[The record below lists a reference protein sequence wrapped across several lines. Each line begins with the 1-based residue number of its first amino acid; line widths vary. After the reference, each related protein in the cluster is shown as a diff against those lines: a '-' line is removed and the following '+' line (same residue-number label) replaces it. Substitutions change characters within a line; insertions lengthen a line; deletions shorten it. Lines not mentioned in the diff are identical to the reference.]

1 VTDAPSAGFPQVRE
15 RADSIGALIAHLNA
29 QSIQLWFEGDRLR
42 FRAPKGALDA
52 ASQAALGANK
62 DEIVAALR
70 AAAASQETL
79 IPATA
84 GQQMHWFNRQADPDS
99 SAYNVGQA
107 VRISSPVD
115 VSAVRSALQVVV
127 DRHAALRST
136 FAWDD
141 QGPIQKVAGWK
152 PVAFQQREVRSADEE
167 GLRRAVAAAA
177 HEPFDLSTGPVF
189 RATLHTR
196 ADDDHVL
203 TIIGHHIVFD
213 GGSIFKVL
221 TELRAL
227 YAEATGRE
235 QARLPRASGDP
246 AAFACWH
253 RELLA
258 GPDGARMEAYW
269 AEALAGLGKRVVLTG
284 DRPRGSAPVDQDLVR
299 SAVPRELVEAVRRAS
314 AAHSVTSFVIY
325 LAAYQAVLHRWTGAD
340 DVIVGTPAF
349 FGRADSRFTDA
360 VGDFVN
366 ILPLRARLT
375 KAVTLGDL
383 VEQARTSLYGAFDAQ
398 ALPFTRILEIVQP
411 ARVTGRAPLVS
422 ATLTLQRFDELRELQ
437 GLFAPAEGE
446 PTFDFAGLDMSIYP
460 LNWLPNAF
468 DLQLQLM
475 QVGDTLQA
483 YWGFDAAFFDRTTVE
498 QFNSDYFNALSAIA
512 NAPETLVAELKT
524 SRVAEEEAGAA
535 LLERLAVR
543 DIQCSID
550 GDKLRVN
557 APKGALD
564 DAIKADISANR
575 DALLVALRLR
585 FEREANRGGIP
596 ALPADRAPDLS
607 FAQRRLWFLDQMDP
621 GSVRYNIGG
630 GMRLSGTIDAGVLRS
645 ALEDVFARHEA
656 FRTRIGT
663 EDGAP
668 KVEILAQSL
677 VPIEVLDLSSTPE
690 DQREAVARETA
701 TSLIGAPL
709 DLAAGVVARARI
721 VRFAPDDHVVALSLH
736 HIVSDGWSLSVIH
749 RDVRLAYDA
758 RMAGG
763 ALSAEPPKVRYVD
776 FAAWEQ
782 DRAKANGFAES
793 QAFWRRALAGAPALT
808 DLPCDRPRPPGGSV
822 RGARTRGYLDEALID
837 RVEKTA
843 RAHGC
848 TLFIAL
854 LAVWQTLLS
863 RLSGQEDVVVGTTV
877 ANRDNAAL
885 EEVVGFLVNN
895 VPLRGDLTGSP
906 SFADLLARTKL
917 AVFGAFEHSALPFEA
932 LVEAVNPERTVSHAP
947 VFQTLLTLMNF
958 PMESTGP
965 GGAALAPIDLD
976 VHAARFDLALD
987 LARLPSGPRAG
998 QTVAAYEYAAD
1009 LFDESTVLRWHEQ
1022 FELLLEAACADPTRS
1037 LAEVPLMRPAE
1048 ARTFYASRNDTALE
1062 HDRSLA
1068 THALLDAA
1076 ARRSPDQV
1084 AIVGPDG
1091 KLTYAEFESRTNQL
1105 ANLLVALGV
1114 KPGSRV
1120 AVCLERG
1127 VDLPVALAGA
1137 WKAGAA
1143 YVPLDPAHPS
1153 QRLGYVLEDAEVACA
1168 VTTSALAPL
1177 FNGAAVP
1184 LLQFDVDGKLI
1195 AAASTTKP
1203 SLNVTPDNLAY
1214 VIYTSGSTGRPKGVE
1229 IEHRNLVAFLAAIQ
1243 QAPGLA
1249 AGETLLAVTTPS
1261 FDIAGLEFWLPLSV
1275 GGKVALA
1282 SRQDTLD
1289 GKRLARLLEEHAVSM
1304 LQATPATWRLMLES
1318 GWEGKADLTALCGGE
1333 AMPLDLARSLAP
1345 RVAALWNMYGPT
1357 ETTIWSTI
1365 YRVRGDEGAIP
1376 IGGPIANT
1384 RIYVLDASG
1393 KPSPIGAPGEL
1404 VITGEGVAR
1413 GYRNRPELNAEK
1425 FVEVAPLA
1433 ASERAFRTGDLA
1445 RWRSDGQLDF
1455 LGRGDGQVKIRGFRI
1470 ELGEIEARLADLS
1483 TVASAVVAAR
1493 EDAPGEK
1500 RLVAYV
1506 VSAPGTNFDENE
1518 TRAALRKA
1526 LPDYMVPGV
1535 YVQLSRLP
1543 LSPNGK
1549 VDRKALPAPS
1559 TSAGAAPDPADAL
1572 MTPMQRKVA
1581 ALWREILRLDRVG
1594 LNQNFFD
1601 LGGHSL
1607 LLVKLQASLKA
1618 STGQE
1623 IAIVELFLR
1632 TTVAAQAEL
1641 LAGPTRADEALERAR
1656 ARARRAVRD

>member
-1 VTDAPSAGFPQVRE
+1 MNKPPTTGLLRDPG
-15 RADSIGALIAHLNA
+15 RADSIGTLIA
-29 QSIQLWFEGDRLR
+29 QFRSRGVQLWFEGDRLR

-52 ASQAALGANK
+52 ASQAALGEHK
-62 DEIVAALR
+62 DAIVAALR
-70 AAAASQETL
+70 AVAESEETL

-84 GQQMHWFNRQADPDS
+84 GQQMHWFNRQADPES
-99 SAYNVGQA
+99 AAYNVGQA
-107 VRISSPVD
+107 VRISSQVD
-115 VSAVRSALQVVV
+115 VTALRSALQVVV

-141 QGPIQKVAGWK
+141 KGPVQKVAGWK
-152 PVAFQQREVRSADEE
+152 PVAFQHREVRGMDEE
-167 GLRRAVAAAA
+167 GLHRAVAAAA
-177 HEPFDLSTGPVF
+177 REPFDLDAGPVF

-235 QARLPRASGDP
+235 QAKLPRAGGDP
-246 AAFACWH
+246 VAFASWH

-269 AEALAGLGKRVVLTG
+269 AEALAGLGTRVVLKG
-284 DRPRGSAPVDQDLVR
+284 DRQLGSAPVDQDLVR
-299 SAVPRELVEAVRRAS
+299 ATVPAELVETSRRAS
-314 AAHSVTSFVIY
+314 AALGVTPFVLY
-325 LAAYQAVLHRWTGAD
+325 LAAYQAILHRWTGAD

-375 KAVTLGDL
+375 KTITLRDL
-383 VEQARTSLYGAFDAQ
+383 VEQARTALYGAFDAQ
-398 ALPFTRILEIVQP
+398 ALPFARILEIVQP
-411 ARVTGRAPLVS
+411 ARVTGRAPLVGV
-422 ATLTLQRFDELRELQ
+422 TLTLQRFDELRELQ

-446 PTFDFAGLDMSIYP
+446 PPFDFAGLKMSIYH

-475 QVGDTLQA
+475 QVGDSLQA
-483 YWGFDAAFFDRTTVE
+483 FWGFDKALFDRATIE
-498 QFNSDYFNALSAIA
+498 QFNSDFFNALLVIA
-512 NAPETLVAELKT
+512 NAPETLVAELNS
-524 SRVAEEEAGAA
+524 SRIPEAEAGAA

-550 GDKLRVN
+550 GDKLKVN

-564 DAIKADISANR
+564 DAIKAEISANR

-585 FEREANRGGIP
+585 AEREADRGGIP
-596 ALPADRAPDLS
+596 ALPAGRAPDLS

-630 GMRLSGTIDAGVLRS
+630 GVRLTGAIDADVLRS
-645 ALEDVFARHEA
+645 ALEDVLARHEA
-656 FRTRIGT
+656 FRTKIGT

-668 KVEILAQSL
+668 KVEILARSL
-677 VPIEVLDLSSTPE
+677 VPVELLDLSSTPE

-709 DLAAGVVARARI
+709 DLAAGVPARVRI
-721 VRFAPDDHVVALSLH
+721 VRFASEDHLIALSVH
-736 HIVSDGWSLSVIH
+736 HIISDGWSLSIIH

-763 ALSAEPPKVRYVD
+763 AVPADPPKVRYVD
-776 FAAWEQ
+776 FAAWER
-782 DRAKANGFAES
+782 DRAEANGFAES
-793 QAFWRRALAGAPALT
+793 QAFWRRALAGAPALI

-822 RGARTRGYLDEALID
+822 RGARTRAYFDDDLID
-837 RVEKTA
+837 RLEETA

-854 LAVWQTLLS
+854 LAIWQTLLS
-863 RLSGQEDVVVGTTV
+863 RLSGQQDVVVGTTV

-895 VPLRGDLTGSP
+895 VPLRGDLTGNP

-917 AVFGAFEHSALPFEA
+917 AVLGAFEHSALPFEA
-932 LVEAVNPERTVSHAP
+932 LVEAVNPERTVAHAP
-947 VFQTLLTLMNF
+947 VFQSLLTLLNF
-958 PMESTGP
+958 PMEATGP
-965 GGAALAPIDLD
+965 GGTVLAPIELD

-987 LARLPSGPRAG
+987 LVRLPIGPRAG
-998 QTVAAYEYAAD
+998 QMVAGYEYAAD

-1022 FELLLEAACADPTRS
+1022 FKLLLQAACADPGRP
-1037 LAEVPLMRPAE
+1037 LAEVPLMPPAE
-1048 ARTFYASRNDTALE
+1048 ARAFYATRNDTALE

-1068 THALLDAA
+1068 THVLLDVA
-1076 ARRSPDQV
+1076 ARRAPEQV
-1084 AIVGPDG
+1084 AVVGPDG
-1091 KLTYAEFESRTNQL
+1091 ELTYAEFEARSNQL
-1105 ANLLVALGV
+1105 ANVLVTRGV

-1120 AVCLERG
+1120 AVCIERS
-1127 VDLPVALAGA
+1127 VDLPVALVAA

-1153 QRLGYVLEDAEVACA
+1153 QRLGYVLEDAVVSCA
-1168 VTTSALAPL
+1168 VTTSALSSL
-1177 FNGAAVP
+1177 FDGVSVP
-1184 LLQFDVDGKLI
+1184 LLQLDIDDKEI
-1195 AAASTTKP
+1195 AAASTALP
-1203 SLNVTPDNLAY
+1203 NLRVAPDDLAY

-1229 IEHRNLVAFLAAIQ
+1229 IEHRNLVAFLAAMKQ
-1243 QAPGLA
+1243 TPGLR

-1261 FDIAGLEFWLPLSV
+1261 FDIAGLELWLPLSV
-1275 GGKVALA
+1275 GGKVVIA

-1289 GKRLARLLEEHAVSM
+1289 GKGLGKLLEQHAVSM

-1333 AMPLDLARSLAP
+1333 AMPLELARSLTP

-1357 ETTIWSTI
+1357 ETTIWSMI
-1365 YRVRGDEGAIP
+1365 YRVKGDEGAIP
-1376 IGGPIANT
+1376 IGESIANT
-1384 RIYVLDASG
+1384 RIYILDASG
-1393 KPSPIGAPGEL
+1393 TPSPIGAPGEL
-1404 VITGEGVAR
+1404 VIAGEGVAR
-1413 GYRNRPELNAEK
+1413 GYRNRPELNAQK
-1425 FVEVAPLA
+1425 FVEVAPLGTP
-1433 ASERAFRTGDLA
+1433 EPAFRTGDLA
-1445 RWRSDGQLDF
+1445 RWRSDGEIDF
-1455 LGRGDGQVKIRGFRI
+1455 LGRGDDQVKIRGFRI
-1470 ELGEIEARLADLS
+1470 ELGEIEARLAALPA
-1483 TVASAVVAAR
+1483 VASAVVAAR
-1493 EDAPGEK
+1493 EDMPGEK

-1506 VSAPGTNFDENE
+1506 VTVPGTEFDEAE
-1518 TRAALRKA
+1518 TRTALRKT
-1526 LPDYMVPGV
+1526 LPDYMVPNA

-1549 VDRKALPAPS
+1549 VDRKALPAPGS
-1559 TSAGAAPDPADAL
+1559 SAGTASDPADAL
-1572 MTPMQRKVA
+1572 MTPMQRDVA
-1581 ALWREILRLDRVG
+1581 TLWREVLRLDRVG

-1618 STGQE
+1618 SFGQE
-1623 IAIVELFLR
+1623 IAIVELFQR
-1632 TTVAAQAEL
+1632 TTVAAQAER
-1641 LAGPTRADEALERAR
+1641 LASPVRADDALERAR
-1656 ARARRAVRD
+1656 AKARRTIRG